1 MSNINHIIFLATDHG
16 GYYKKEDV
24 KKYLLSN
31 ISPKLKVEVID
42 FGASIYN
49 KDDNYPD
56 FVHQAAKALS
66 DTYMSGNSNA
76 SAFVFGRSGTGEG
89 IIMNKYKD
97 IRCLTMA
104 HNDLDLVRLSREHDD
119 VNAISFG
126 ADFINI
132 DNIIESI
139 DIFFN
144 TDFQGGIHS
153 IRVNNIEKLL

>member
-1 MSNINHIIFLATDHG
+1 MPNINHTIFLATDHG

-42 FGASIYN
+42 FGASIYDD
-49 KDDNYPD
+49 KDNYPD
-56 FVHQAAKALS
+56 FIHKAGKALS
-66 DTYMSGNSNA
+66 DSYMSGYNNA

-89 IIMNKYKD
+89 VIMNKYKG

-104 HNDLDLVRLSREHDD
+104 HNNLDLVKLSREHDN

-126 ADFINI
+126 ADFMSIS
-132 DNIIESI
+132 DIIESI
-139 DIFFN
+139 NIFFN
-144 TDFQGGIHS
+144 TDFQGGRHT
-153 IRVNNIEKLL
+153 IRVDNIDELL